1 MSNRSDSQESVYIVD
16 YTEKA
21 IAVFGDTKV
30 MKDHLSSLGGK
41 FNPSLRGNNEEKKP
55 GWIFPKTKRSEVQS
69 LLDKIKNG
77 EIDVSEPHPFESK
90 APQKT
95 SKVTRAVD
103 DNFIFSKEMY
113 LSLVSRIEKLETE
126 LALTKKI
133 LFKNDSQSEPT
144 RTQGLATKNVS
155 SSRNTNLVFEDSEN
169 SEEEQ
174 EEKVPPRRLLNLKK

>member
-1 MSNRSDSQESVYIVD
+1 MSQDSVYIVD

-30 MKDHLSSLGGK
+30 MKDHLASLGGK

-69 LLDKIKNG
+69 LLDKIKSG
-77 EIDVSEPHPFESK
+77 QIDISEAPPSLETKASQKISASK
-90 APQKT
+90 S
-95 SKVTRAVD
+95 SKAVD

-133 LFKNDSQSEPT
+133 LFKNDSQCDN
-144 RTQGLATKNVS
+144 RKNS
-155 SSRNTNLVFEDSEN
+155 STVNTNLVFEDSE
-169 SEEEQ
+169 EESDEP
-174 EEKVPPRRLLNLKK
+174 EEKVPPRRLLNFKKK

>member
-1 MSNRSDSQESVYIVD
+1 MSQDSVYIVD

-30 MKDHLSSLGGK
+30 MKDHLASLGGK
-41 FNPSLRGNNEEKKP
+41 FNPSLRGNNDDKKP

-69 LLDKIKNG
+69 LLDKIKSG
-77 EIDVSEPHPFESK
+77 QIDISEAPPSLETKASQKISASK
-90 APQKT
+90 
-95 SKVTRAVD
+95 STRSVD

-133 LFKNDSQSEPT
+133 LFKNDSQSSISSQ
-144 RTQGLATKNVS
+144 RNS
-155 SSRNTNLVFEDSEN
+155 SSQSSNTQTNLVFEDSEN

-174 EEKVPPRRLLNLKK
+174 EEKVPPKRLLNFKKK